1 PSEHN
6 TNLNSSH
13 EEKINEILRKSPGVQ
28 ALIKRKLAMEAKQEQ
43 LEHQESSDS
52 SKQQPVTQ
60 SSIPSVSSEKT
71 SNTIMDE
78 LKNIEPHMRQKL
90 GPT

>member
-1 PSEHN
+1 IFGAHKDEIQSIITKEKAIVAFTDSSHKASVKLSDTKPKPQPIPAEPSEHN

-43 LEHQESSDS
+43 LE
-52 SKQQPVTQ
+52 
-60 SSIPSVSSEKT
+60 
-71 SNTIMDE
+71 
-78 LKNIEPHMRQKL
+78 
-90 GPT
+90 